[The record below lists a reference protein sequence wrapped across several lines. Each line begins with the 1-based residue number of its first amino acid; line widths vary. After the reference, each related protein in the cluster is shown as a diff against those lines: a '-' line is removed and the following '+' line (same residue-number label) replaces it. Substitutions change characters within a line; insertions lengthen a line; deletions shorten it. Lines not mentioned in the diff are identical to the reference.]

1 MVGHKR
7 GVGCVGVFGQMGG
20 GERDVAKE
28 RKKNFLP
35 LPIAR
40 EREEEDEQCHQN
52 DVVFSFVF
60 F

>member
-1 MVGHKR
+1 VSEFLGKWGGER
-7 GVGCVGVFGQMGG
+7 GR
-20 GERDVAKE
+20 ERDVAKE

-52 DVVFSFVF
+52 DAVFSFVF